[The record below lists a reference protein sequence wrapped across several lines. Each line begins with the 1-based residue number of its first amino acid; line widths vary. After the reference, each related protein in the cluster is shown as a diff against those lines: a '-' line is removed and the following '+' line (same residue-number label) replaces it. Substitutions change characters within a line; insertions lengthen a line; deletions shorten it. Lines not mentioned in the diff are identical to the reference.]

1 MPKSRESPAS
11 PRAYGGES
19 HTDRVTARH
28 ERLLEAG
35 LELIGTEGRSAATVR
50 AVCATSGLSQ
60 RYYYESFRDA
70 EDLLTQVYQRQIAR
84 LEAAILGSVQPD
96 LPLQQQVRRAADAY
110 FSTIRADPR
119 LGRVVLFEVLG
130 VSPAVDALHRAGS
143 QRFEGVVSALIT
155 SGLPQTQSAG
165 ARPRRALPGRRRRH
179 GHRGRELVAQRLRPE
194 AGGHR
199 GERRVRVRRGP
210 REALTL
216 TPPSRGGQPCKRA
229 TSILGSRGLE
239 RRHRG
244 RELVHPRGRVQ
255 EPGAERGVGLRLLHQ
270 RLVH

>member
-84 LEAAILGSVQPD
+84 LEAAIIGSVQPD

-155 SGLPQTQSAG
+155 SGLP
-165 ARPRRALPGRRRRH
+165 RRRVP
-179 GHRGRELVAQRLRPE
+179 GLDLAVLSQAVVGAMVTVAGNWLLSGFDRKQAAIVE
-194 AGGHR
+194 SVGFVFDA
-199 GERRVRVRRGP
+199 V
-210 REALTL
+210 
-216 TPPSRGGQPCKRA
+216 
-229 TSILGSRGLE
+229 LE
-239 RRHRG
+239 KLAR
-244 RELVHPRGRVQ
+244 
-255 EPGAERGVGLRLLHQ
+255 
-270 RLVH
+270 

>member
-1 MPKSRESPAS
+1 MPKNRESPAS

-19 HTDRVTARH
+19 HADRVTARY

-70 EDLLTQVYQRQIAR
+70 EDLLTHVYQRQIAR
-84 LEAAILGSVQPD
+84 LEAAILGSVQPGQA
-96 LPLQQQVRRAADAY
+96 LSQQVRRAADAY
-110 FSTIRADPR
+110 FSAIRADPR

-155 SGLPQTQSAG
+155 SGLPK
-165 ARPRRALPGRRRRH
+165 
-179 GHRGRELVAQRLRPE
+179 
-194 AGGHR
+194 
-199 GERRVRVRRGP
+199 RRVPGLDLAVLSQAVVGAMVTVAGNWLLSGFDRKQASMVESVGFVFDAVL
-210 REALTL
+210 EKL
-216 TPPSRGGQPCKRA
+216 SRA
-229 TSILGSRGLE
+229 DIS
-239 RRHRG
+239 
-244 RELVHPRGRVQ
+244 
-255 EPGAERGVGLRLLHQ
+255 
-270 RLVH
+270 

>member
-1 MPKSRESPAS
+1 MPKRTETQPG

-19 HTDRVTARH
+19 HADRLTARR

-35 LELIGTEGRSAATVR
+35 LELIGTEGLSAATVR
-50 AVCATSGLSQ
+50 AVCAASGLNQ

-70 EDLLTQVYQRQIAR
+70 EDLLTQVYQRQLAR
-84 LEAAILGSVQPD
+84 LETAILASVQPD

-155 SGLPQTQSAG
+155 SGLP
-165 ARPRRALPGRRRRH
+165 RRRVP
-179 GHRGRELVAQRLRPE
+179 GLDLAVLSQAVVGAMVTVAGNWLL
-194 AGGHR
+194 GGFDR
-199 GERRVRVRRGP
+199 KQAAIVESVGFVFDAVLEK
-210 REALTL
+210 L
-216 TPPSRGGQPCKRA
+216 SR
-229 TSILGSRGLE
+229 
-239 RRHRG
+239 
-244 RELVHPRGRVQ
+244 
-255 EPGAERGVGLRLLHQ
+255 
-270 RLVH
+270 

>member
-1 MPKSRESPAS
+1 MPKSRESPTS

-19 HTDRVTARH
+19 HTERVTARH

-84 LEAAILGSVQPD
+84 LEAAILGSVQPGQS
-96 LPLQQQVRRAADAY
+96 LSQQVRRAADAY
-110 FSTIRADPR
+110 FTTIRADPR

-130 VSPAVDALHRAGS
+130 VSPEVDALHRAGS

-155 SGLPQTQSAG
+155 SGLPAH
-165 ARPRRALPGRRRRH
+165 A
-179 GHRGRELVAQRLRPE
+179 
-194 AGGHR
+194 
-199 GERRVRVRRGP
+199 GP
-210 REALTL
+210 RLDLAVLSQAVVGAMVTVAGNWLLSGFDRKQGAIVESVGFVFDAVLEKL
-216 TPPSRGGQPCKRA
+216 SR
-229 TSILGSRGLE
+229 
-239 RRHRG
+239 
-244 RELVHPRGRVQ
+244 
-255 EPGAERGVGLRLLHQ
+255 
-270 RLVH
+270 

>member
-1 MPKSRESPAS
+1 MRKSRESPTS

-19 HTDRVTARH
+19 HTERVTARH

-84 LEAAILGSVQPD
+84 LEAAILGSVQPGQD
-96 LPLQQQVRRAADAY
+96 LSQQVRRAADAY
-110 FSTIRADPR
+110 FTTIRADPR

-143 QRFEGVVSALIT
+143 QRFEGVVSGLIT
-155 SGLPQTQSAG
+155 SGLP
-165 ARPRRALPGRRRRH
+165 
-179 GHRGRELVAQRLRPE
+179 
-194 AGGHR
+194 
-199 GERRVRVRRGP
+199 RRGVP
-210 REALTL
+210 GLDLAVLSQAVVGAMVTVAGNWLLSGFDRKQAAIVESVGFVFDAVLEKL
-216 TPPSRGGQPCKRA
+216 SRAPSR
-229 TSILGSRGLE
+229 
-239 RRHRG
+239 
-244 RELVHPRGRVQ
+244 
-255 EPGAERGVGLRLLHQ
+255 
-270 RLVH
+270 

>member
-1 MPKSRESPAS
+1 MPKSRESPTT

-19 HTDRVTARH
+19 HADRVTARR

-84 LEAAILGSVQPD
+84 LEAAILASVQADQD
-96 LPLQQQVRRAADAY
+96 LSQQVRSAADAY
-110 FSTIRADPR
+110 FTTIRADPR

-143 QRFEGVVSALIT
+143 QRFEGVVSGLIK
-155 SGLPQTQSAG
+155 SGLPRRSVRGLDLAVLSQAVVGAMVTVAG
-165 ARPRRALPGRRRRH
+165 NWLLSGFDRKQAAIVESVGFVFDAVLEKLDRLRRA
-179 GHRGRELVAQRLRPE
+179 
-194 AGGHR
+194 
-199 GERRVRVRRGP
+199 
-210 REALTL
+210 T
-216 TPPSRGGQPCKRA
+216 
-229 TSILGSRGLE
+229 
-239 RRHRG
+239 
-244 RELVHPRGRVQ
+244 
-255 EPGAERGVGLRLLHQ
+255 
-270 RLVH
+270 